1 MGSIFTRREILG
13 ERDVRVRANTG
24 TGGLGRES
32 MGLVLEQMHHV
43 PEPWNKSGIREIWG
57 ILRCE
62 LDLRVHITPISWR
75 E

>member
-24 TGGLGRES
+24 TEGLGRES
-32 MGLVLEQMHHV
+32 MGLVLEQRG
-43 PEPWNKSGIREIWG
+43 NSGTREIWG

-62 LDLRVHITPISWR
+62 LDLRVHITPIFWR